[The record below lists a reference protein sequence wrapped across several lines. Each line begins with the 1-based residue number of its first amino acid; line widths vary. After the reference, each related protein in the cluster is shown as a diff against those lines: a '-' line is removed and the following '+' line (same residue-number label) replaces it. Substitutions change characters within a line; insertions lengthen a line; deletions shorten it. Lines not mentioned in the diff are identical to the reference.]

1 MKQLSHNGNDH
12 LLAFQTIGFKPIHE
26 GPKGEGL
33 IRQQG
38 LEQASV
44 AVMCGYDLLARAVH
58 DTLREAG
65 FHVEVIP
72 LGTAVIMS
80 KPDTLVLD
88 DAAIYL
94 GDNAFQHID
103 FLTTC
108 IILIDSTCTPQR
120 VLQAS
125 RLGVAG
131 YLYLGDRLAERLK
144 GAVTDVLEGGIYY
157 SPTAAAVL
165 AEAEHLT
172 DRVLPRLNAYHR
184 AVLRG
189 MARYQPAAQIAAE
202 LGRTTQAIYQV
213 QSYLR
218 SLFDVDTN
226 GALLERA
233 AEWGLIHR
241 SA

>member
-1 MKQLSHNGNDH
+1 MQMGAVKQV
-12 LLAFQTIGFKPIHE
+12 
-26 GPKGEGL
+26 
-33 IRQQG
+33 
-38 LEQASV
+38 EQASV
-44 AVMCGYDLLARAVH
+44 VVICGYDLLARAVH

-65 FHVEVIP
+65 FRVEISPV
-72 LGTAVIMS
+72 GTFTTSS
-80 KPDTLVLD
+80 KSDILILD
-88 DAAIYL
+88 DAAINL
-94 GDNAFQHID
+94 GDNSFQ
-103 FLTTC
+103 LTGNLANR

-131 YLYLGDRLAERLK
+131 YLYLGDRLTERLK
-144 GAVTDVLEGGIYY
+144 GAVTDVLEGSTYY
-157 SPTAAAVL
+157 SPTAAAAL

-172 DRVLPRLNAYHR
+172 NRVLPRLNAYHQ
-184 AVLRG
+184 AVLSG
-189 MARYQPAAQIAAE
+189 MAQYQPAAQIAAE

-218 SLFDVDTN
+218 GLFDVDTN

>member
-1 MKQLSHNGNDH
+1 MLVGIAKQV
-12 LLAFQTIGFKPIHE
+12 Q
-26 GPKGEGL
+26 
-33 IRQQG
+33 
-38 LEQASV
+38 QASV
-44 AVMCGYDLLARAVH
+44 AVMCGYDLLARAVQ
-58 DTLREAG
+58 DTLLESG
-65 FHVEVIP
+65 FRVEVMP
-72 LGTAVIMS
+72 LGTATTSS
-80 KPDTLVLD
+80 KSDILILD
-88 DAAIYL
+88 DAAIHL
-94 GDNAFQHID
+94 GDNSFQPTGN
-103 FLTTC
+103 LANR
-108 IILIDSTCTPQR
+108 IILIDNICTPQR

-131 YLYLGDRLAERLK
+131 YLYLGDRLTERLK
-144 GAVTDVLEGGIYY
+144 GAVTDVLEGGTYY
-157 SPTAAAVL
+157 SPTAAAAL

-172 DRVLPRLNAYHR
+172 DRVLPRLNAYHQ

-189 MARYQPAAQIAAE
+189 MAQYQPAAQIAAE

-233 AEWGLIHR
+233 AAWGLIHR

>member
-1 MKQLSHNGNDH
+1 MPLSTATTSSKSD
-12 LLAFQTIGFKPIHE
+12 I
-26 GPKGEGL
+26 L
-33 IRQQG
+33 I
-38 LEQASV
+38 
-44 AVMCGYDLLARAVH
+44 
-58 DTLREAG
+58 
-65 FHVEVIP
+65 
-72 LGTAVIMS
+72 
-80 KPDTLVLD
+80 LD
-88 DAAIYL
+88 DAAIHL
-94 GDNAFQHID
+94 GDSSFQSTD
-103 FLTTC
+103 ASETR

-120 VLQAS
+120 ALQAS

-131 YLYLGDRLAERLK
+131 YLYLGDRLTERLK
-144 GAVTDVLEGGIYY
+144 GAVTDVLEGGTYY
-157 SPTAAAVL
+157 SPTAAAAL

-172 DRVLPRLNAYHR
+172 NCVLPRLNAYHQ

-189 MARYQPAAQIAAE
+189 MAQYQPAAQIAAE

-233 AEWGLIHR
+233 AAWGLIHR